1 MVVKLNAKTKQG
13 KIPLHYF
20 KNQKAGREDA
30 VDEGSQRGKG
40 SRNGMVGRA
49 VRAVMEW
56 GLSLEEGSKE
66 RRKEGRNVEYWSGK
80 SEMM

>member
-1 MVVKLNAKTKQG
+1 MVA
-13 KIPLHYF
+13 
-20 KNQKAGREDA
+20 
-30 VDEGSQRGKG
+30 
-40 SRNGMVGRA
+40 RA

-66 RRKEGRNVEYWSGK
+66 GRKERGGAVRGMWEYWSGK